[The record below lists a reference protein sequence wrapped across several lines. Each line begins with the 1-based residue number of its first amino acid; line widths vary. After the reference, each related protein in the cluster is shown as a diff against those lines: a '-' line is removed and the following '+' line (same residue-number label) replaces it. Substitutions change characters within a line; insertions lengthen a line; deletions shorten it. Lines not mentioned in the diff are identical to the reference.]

1 MKRIILTLILSTL
14 FFMLSAQDIDRDCRI
29 MDRVMADTDK
39 YSYASASH
47 DTLEV
52 AVKNAVAMLAS
63 QIVTD
68 VKVQAK
74 SEIHSVTG
82 NGDIEER
89 LFYDQI
95 AETFTNVRLKDYH
108 TLVVAKPDSI
118 PPSCISKRKASPKS
132 MLRLKRKNGRQD
144 RQEKCKQAKM

>member
-14 FFMLSAQDIDRDCRI
+14 FLTLSAQDIDRDRRI
-29 MDRVMADTDK
+29 MERVMADTDK

-89 LFYDQI
+89 LFYD
-95 AETFTNVRLKDYH
+95 
-108 TLVVAKPDSI
+108 
-118 PPSCISKRKASPKS
+118 
-132 MLRLKRKNGRQD
+132 
-144 RQEKCKQAKM
+144 